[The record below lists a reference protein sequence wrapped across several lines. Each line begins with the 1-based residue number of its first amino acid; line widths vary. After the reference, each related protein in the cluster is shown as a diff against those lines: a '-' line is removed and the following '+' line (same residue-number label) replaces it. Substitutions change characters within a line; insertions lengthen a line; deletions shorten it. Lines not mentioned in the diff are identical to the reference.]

1 MPYCVWAKKKNDK
14 NVDIIKS
21 MNLGRKK
28 IQKYQNIEAWLEGAY
43 EGTNVEFIT
52 SGVTWNK

>member
-28 IQKYQNIEAWLEGAY
+28 IQKYQNIEAW
-43 EGTNVEFIT
+43 
-52 SGVTWNK
+52 